1 MQAPADVSAQSP
13 VPSHT
18 QWQEGLL
25 ARRARGMTSSVIRDL
40 LALTARPDVISLAG
54 GLPDSAA
61 LPSEWL
67 RACAD
72 TLLATE
78 GPALL
83 QYSTTE
89 GDPALRGLI
98 AEWESEWCRHPIDPD
113 AVLVTSGSQQALD
126 LLAKV
131 LVDPGDVVVTT
142 DPAYLG
148 ALQAL
153 HLFEPRLVG
162 IAEDTDGMRVD
173 LLAEALAAGLA
184 PKLVY
189 LTPVFA
195 NPSGTTMPAERRR
208 ELAALA
214 DRYGFLIVED
224 DAYRQLYFGTPP
236 PPPIAADSDRVVR
249 LGSFSKVLGPGLRVG
264 WVVAPPPIRAALIRA
279 KQATDLH
286 TSTFTQRLL
295 HEAASDGPR
304 LAAHL
309 SRTRESYGERAQTLV
324 GALRAGFGDRIS
336 VATPQGGMFC
346 WVRFVDGTSPADLLT
361 AALERGVAFIPGGA
375 FAVPGPDG
383 ALTDL
388 TRRVGGSERGARLC
402 FATSPPELLRE
413 AVDRLLAAD
422 QA

>member
-1 MQAPADVSAQSP
+1 MSGPVGASA
-13 VPSHT
+13 
-18 QWQEGLL
+18 QWQEGVL
-25 ARRARGMTSSVIRDL
+25 AHRARGMTSSVIRDL

-54 GLPDSAA
+54 GLPDPAS
-61 LPSEWL
+61 LPSQWL
-67 RACAD
+67 RTCAD
-72 TLLATE
+72 SLLASE

-89 GDPALRGLI
+89 GDPLLRALI
-98 AEWESEWCRHPIDPD
+98 AGWESEWCGQPVDPD
-113 AVLVTSGSQQALD
+113 SVLVTSGSQQALD

-131 LVDPGDVVVTT
+131 LINPGDVVVTT

-173 LLAEALAAGLA
+173 LLAEALAGGLS

-189 LTPVFA
+189 LTPTFA
-195 NPSGTTMPAERRR
+195 NPSGTTMPARRRR

-214 DRYGFLIVED
+214 DRYGFVIAED
-224 DAYRQLYFGTPP
+224 DAYRQLYFQEPP
-236 PPPIAADSDRVVR
+236 PRPIASHSDRVIR

-264 WVVAPPPIRAALIRA
+264 WVVAPPRIRDALIRA

-295 HEAASDGPR
+295 HAAGSDAPR

-309 SRTRESYGERAQTLV
+309 GRTRSSYAERALTLV
-324 GALRAGFGDRIS
+324 SALRAGFGDRIA
-336 VATPQGGMFC
+336 VASPQGGMFC
-346 WVRFVDGTSPADLLT
+346 WVRFVDGTLPDDLLA
-361 AALERGVAFIPGGA
+361 AALKRGVAFIPGGA
-375 FAVPGPDG
+375 FAVPGEDG
-383 ALTDL
+383 SPGESA
-388 TRRVGGSERGARLC
+388 SGARMC
-402 FATSPPELLRE
+402 FATSPPEILRE
-413 AVDRLLAAD
+413 AVDRLVAAG
-422 QA
+422 